1 MEGSAAMKLRD
12 LKKVY
17 HGEIMLTVLAYF
29 KNTKEYYSFR
39 SYGGEPIK
47 FESVGEEEMEMEVIR
62 IDIDCKKDVMWVDVI
77 EWI

>member
-1 MEGSAAMKLRD
+1 MKLRN
-12 LKKVY
+12 LAKVY

-29 KNTKEYYSFR
+29 KNTGEYYSFR

-47 FESVGEEEMEMEVIR
+47 FDAVGEEDMELEVTR
-62 IDIDCKKDVMWVDVI
+62 IEVDCKKDVMWVDVI